1 MTNRKRLWYTF
12 GPVILALVLIFLL
25 FSLPI
30 GGNHSSKTE
39 QRAAVSLSPV
49 VFKNQSIKQQAFADQ
64 NANYVPFFGS
74 SELRRFD
81 RFHPSIMAARYHN
94 YTPFLMGSRGTQSL
108 PQFFNITTMEG
119 QLKDKK
125 AVYIVSPQWF
135 VKQGIMPAAFKY
147 YNGSL
152 ANLTWLKKANP
163 HSPYDRYVAKRLVK
177 MLGEDG
183 TVSEYAAKIA
193 KGQSLNSWEKGLINF
208 RLSLLQHQDDLFSDL
223 QINSNY
229 DRYIKPQIKKLPAHY
244 DVQKLH
250 QEAIANGR
258 HESDNNSF
266 HVKNSFYNKKVK
278 PDLKKLRGSQRK
290 FNYNQS
296 PEYGDLQVV
305 LNQFNNNQMK
315 VMFVIPPVNARWE
328 KYTGLDMKMYYQ
340 TVDKIKFQLHE
351 QGFNNV
357 VDLSHDGAKPY
368 FMEDTIHIGWAGWVK
383 FDQATSNFID
393 HQQPQPHYHLSRQFL
408 TKKWANLIPTQHN
421 LDQFK
426 QTELNK

>member
-208 RLSLLQHQDDLFSDL
+208 RLSLLQHQDDLFSYL

>member
-12 GPVILALVLIFLL
+12 GPVILALVLILLL
-25 FSLPI
+25 FSLPV
-30 GGNHSSKTE
+30 GGKHSATTE
-39 QRAAVSLSPV
+39 KRAAVSLSPV
-49 VFKNQSIKQQAFADQ
+49 VFKNQSIKQQAFADK
-64 NANYVPFFGS
+64 NTNYVPYFGS

-119 QLKDKK
+119 QLRGKK

-163 HSPYDRYVAKRLVK
+163 KSPYDRYVAKRLVK
-177 MLGEDG
+177 MLGEEG
-183 TVSEYAAKIA
+183 TVSGYAAKIA
-193 KGQSLNSWEKGLINF
+193 KGQPLNSWEKTTINF
-208 RLSLLQHQDDLFSDL
+208 RLALLQHQDELFSDL
-223 QINSNY
+223 QINNNY
-229 DRYIKPQIKKLPAHY
+229 NRFIKPQVKKLPAHY
-244 DVQKLH
+244 NVTKLH
-250 QEAIANGR
+250 QAAINNGR
-258 HESDNNSF
+258 HEADNNSF
-266 HVKNSFYNKKVK
+266 HVKNSFYDKKVK

-305 LNQFNNNQMK
+305 LNQFNNNQMN

-328 KYTGLDMKMYYQ
+328 KYTGLDMDMYYQ
-340 TVDKIKFQLHE
+340 TVDKIKFQLKQ

-357 VDLSHDGAKPY
+357 VDLSHDGSKPY

-408 TKKWANLIPTQHN
+408 TKKWANLIPTQQNLHN
-421 LDQFK
+421 FAKD
-426 QTELNK
+426 ELHE